1 MSLMKC
7 NKCGEMYSDS
17 YKKCPFCA
25 EDEEYY
31 NGKVKKRG
39 HRQLEKK
46 RKAPSVV
53 GPLVL
58 LAVVVLAAVLVWVF
72 AGDTVK
78 GWFGGGKDADTDHGT
93 QQQEPVTPP
102 DNGNTPT
109 KPENTEL
116 KLDQVVL
123 ELAPGDTR
131 KLTVSGGTGETYQ
144 WITSNADV
152 LKVDDGTV
160 TALSEGTAVVTVT
173 CGDESVA
180 CAVTVREGAAATPP
194 DTSNNGGGTTTNK
207 PDNSSDNNNNKPD
220 NSSDNNNNKP
230 DNSTDNKPSTGT
242 TLTNLKIKTMYGTY
256 LDKNPDGQF
265 DMTVGKNDPACE
277 LTLEGVTGTA
287 TWKSSNTNVVKVSDS
302 GTVERVSSGE
312 ATITITVGS
321 GTAEILV
328 RVN

>member
-116 KLDQVVL
+116 KLDRVVL

-194 DTSNNGGGTTTNK
+194 DTSNNGGGTTT
-207 PDNSSDNNNNKPD
+207 NKPD

>member
-109 KPENTEL
+109 EPENTEL

-180 CAVTVREGAAATPP
+180 CAVTVREGAATTPP
-194 DTSNNGGGTTTNK
+194 DTSNNGGGTTT
-207 PDNSSDNNNNKPD
+207 NKPD